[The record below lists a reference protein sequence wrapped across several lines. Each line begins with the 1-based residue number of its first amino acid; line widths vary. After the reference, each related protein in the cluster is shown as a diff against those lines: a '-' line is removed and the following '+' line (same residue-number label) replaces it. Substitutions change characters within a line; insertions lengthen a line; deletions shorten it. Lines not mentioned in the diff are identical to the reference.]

1 MNHAAWADHCTGT
14 AAQAFIRVNKCAV
27 FRDLDCACGA
37 GFFAKAA
44 ADTTDFADIFTDGIL
59 IRAEDNNGI
68 ILQTKMDH
76 ALRAGVI
83 AGAAADAFALIN
95 FGNAVRVQT
104 DCTERADLN
113 TGTAAGA
120 AIGTKIIAFRR
131 FLCAAAAVAVN
142 AGNFGRKLLF
152 DDHKKLP
159 FWA

>member
-37 GFFAKAA
+37 GFFAK
-44 ADTTDFADIFTDGIL
+44 
-59 IRAEDNNGI
+59 
-68 ILQTKMDH
+68 
-76 ALRAGVI
+76 
-83 AGAAADAFALIN
+83 AAADAFALIN